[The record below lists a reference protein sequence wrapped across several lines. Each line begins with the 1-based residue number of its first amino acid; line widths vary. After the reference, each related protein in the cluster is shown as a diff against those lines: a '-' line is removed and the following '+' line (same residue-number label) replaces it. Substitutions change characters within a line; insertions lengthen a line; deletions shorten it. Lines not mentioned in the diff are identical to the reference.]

1 VYDRDDPSQIRVSVG
16 GTLPI
21 SVGVY
26 QVDGNSPDPAE
37 VSAENGIIV
46 YRLGGTTNWE
56 GETATILAQVVDN
69 ERLKVEAFEGY
80 LSNPTFTSNAK
91 YYTR

>member
-1 VYDRDDPSQIRVSVG
+1 MYDRDDPSQIRVSVG
-16 GTLPI
+16 GTLLI

-46 YRLGGTTNWE
+46 YRLRGTTNWE

-69 ERLKVEAFEGY
+69 ERIKVEAFEGHP
-80 LSNPTFTSNAK
+80 SNPTFTSNAK